1 MSERQQHME
10 RGRKAAISPNI
21 HANTQSYSDREIVG
35 LIIEI
40 SFHEETFLFTF
51 CHIGSS
57 LQPHMKVLFVCVP
70 Y

>member
-35 LIIEI
+35 LIIEM
-40 SFHEETFLFTF
+40 SFLFTF
-51 CHIGSS
+51 CHIGCS